1 MPSEDVSTCER
12 FFDVVRRQRLVETST
27 DVDGLG
33 SPRLVELL
41 RERRSLGSVRAIARE
56 VAQKTIR
63 PAPTRLADRI
73 DANYS
78 FFRQIFPDSL

>member
-12 FFDVVRRQRLVETST
+12 LFDVVRRQGLVETST
-27 DVDGLG
+27 DGLG